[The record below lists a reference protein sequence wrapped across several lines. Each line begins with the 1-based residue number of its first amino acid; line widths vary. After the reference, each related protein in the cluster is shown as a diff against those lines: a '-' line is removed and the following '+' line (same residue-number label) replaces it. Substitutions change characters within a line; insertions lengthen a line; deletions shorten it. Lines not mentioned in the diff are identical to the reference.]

1 MDVNVGQTDKTV
13 RIVIGALA
21 GGASLATL
29 AGTAPLPS
37 LAAPVLGVAALI
49 LLVTAYTG
57 FCGLYSV
64 LGVDTC
70 PADAR

>member
-13 RIVIGALA
+13 RIVIGAIIGLL
-21 GGASLATL
+21 SLATL
-29 AGTAPLPS
+29 AGAVPLPAI
-37 LAAPVLGVAALI
+37 AAPVLGVGALI
-49 LLVTAYTG
+49 LLITGYTG

-70 PADAR
+70 PVDAR